1 MDTFDAIE
9 KRRSIKFFNP
19 DDVISE
25 ESVKKIFDA
34 ALLSPTSFN
43 IQHWRF
49 VLVKDPEL
57 RKKSVRHLLISQK

>member
-1 MDTFDAIE
+1 MDTFEAIE

-25 ESVKKIFDA
+25 ESIKKIFNA

-43 IQHWRF
+43 IQNWRF
-49 VLVKDPEL
+49 VLVKDPEQREKI
-57 RKKSVRHLLISQK
+57 RKMRLMAR